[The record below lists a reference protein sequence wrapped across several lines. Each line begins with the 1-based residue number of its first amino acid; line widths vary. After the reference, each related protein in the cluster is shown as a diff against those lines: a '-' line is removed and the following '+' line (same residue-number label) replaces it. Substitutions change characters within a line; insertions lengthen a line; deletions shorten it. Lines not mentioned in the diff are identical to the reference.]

1 MTTGRAWRLTGT
13 LHVPLPPAEAFPLFT
28 ARGEQ
33 GWVDGWEPRFPGAV
47 DDDTAPGVVWETLHA
62 GEHTIWLVLDSD
74 PGRRIRYA
82 RVTPH
87 DRAGTVTVELRD
99 AAAGG
104 SDVTV
109 TYVLTAFTDAA
120 DEALAAF
127 ATGYDGFLA
136 GWQAAMQRYL
146 AT

>member
-1 MTTGRAWRLTGT
+1 MTTGRPWRLTGT
-13 LHVPLPPAEAFPLFT
+13 LHVSLPPAEAFPLFT

-33 GWVDGWEPRFPGAV
+33 RWVEGWEPRFPGPV
-47 DDDTAPGVVWETLHA
+47 DDDTTPGVVWETAHA

-74 PGRRIRYA
+74 PGRRVSYA

-87 DRAGTVTVELRD
+87 DRAGTVTVELAD
-99 AAAGG
+99 AVDGG

-109 TYVLTAFTDAA
+109 TYVLTAFTEAADAA
-120 DEALAAF
+120 LADF

-136 GWQAAMQRYL
+136 GWQAAMERYL
-146 AT
+146 TT